1 MDDQRALF
9 LATPLRFPEKPSK
22 YPSWRVLVYVY
33 VYIYILYIYINTH
46 NYTHMNTGWWQL
58 TYFFMFTSNFGE
70 DEDEPIL
77 I

>member
-22 YPSWRVLVYVY
+22 YPSWRVLVYMY
-33 VYIYILYIYINTH
+33 VYIYTVYIYTQLYTYEYWVVATH
-46 NYTHMNTGWWQL
+46 I
-58 TYFFMFTSNFGE
+58 FFMFTSNFGE